1 MELLSEKDQEVIKQ
15 SIEWAEK
22 ATSGE
27 IRVCVEPSC
36 GGDAYARAVECF
48 YDLKMDSTRLQ
59 NGVLIYVATETKKFA
74 IIGDKGINKLVG
86 DNFWDSTKQAMLEKF
101 KLGHLTE
108 GISVG
113 IIEAGK
119 QLKKYFPY
127 NSNDT
132 NELPDDIVFL
142 NRS

>member
-1 MELLSEKDQEVIKQ
+1 MSSLSDKEQDVIKQ

-27 IRVCVEPSC
+27 IRVCVESKC
-36 GGDAYARAVECF
+36 EVDAYERAVECF
-48 YDLKMDSTRLQ
+48 SELQ
-59 NGVLIYVATETKKFA
+59 MEATKLRNGVLVYVALDDKKFA
-74 IIGDKGINKLVG
+74 IIGDEGINVLVN
-86 DNFWDSTKQAMLEKF
+86 DNFWDSTKALMLEKF
-101 KLGHLTE
+101 KLGHIAE

-119 QLKKYFPY
+119 QLKRYFPY
-127 NSNDT
+127 SSDDV

-142 NRS
+142 NR